1 MKDDHDQTAQNTSMA
16 HLGLTLAAVG
26 FILFSD
32 YNARAL
38 GFIVGIFFAAY
49 IWMRVMV
56 FLDNDRFSPKRLR
69 VGITWA
75 LIGIDADTDE
85 FDPRP
90 VVVYFALLA
99 VLFAG
104 LVVKPILQMMFG

>member
-1 MKDDHDQTAQNTSMA
+1 MRDDRESDAQNTNVA
-16 HLGLTLAAVG
+16 QFGLTLAAVG
-26 FILFSD
+26 FILFAD
-32 YNARAL
+32 YNARTL
-38 GFIVGIFFAAY
+38 GFIVGAFFAAY

-75 LIGIDADTDE
+75 LIGIDAETDE

-90 VVVYFALLA
+90 VRVYFALLV

-104 LVVKPILQMMFG
+104 LILQPILGLMIG